1 MERTTLE
8 ITLLGISGETAGLHF
23 MGQENHSETDKTKAI
38 TEVGT
43 QQQGNKMREQLT
55 TPEVSREVS
64 NGESEYH
71 IGF

>member
-8 ITLLGISGETAGLHF
+8 ITLLCISWEPADLHF
-23 MGQENHSETDKTKAI
+23 MGQENHSDTDKTKAI

-55 TPEVSREVS
+55 TVEESGEVSD
-64 NGESEYH
+64 GESEYH
-71 IGF
+71 ISF

>member
-8 ITLLGISGETAGLHF
+8 ITLLGISGEPAGLHF
-23 MGQENHSETDKTKAI
+23 RGQENHSETDKTKAI

-43 QQQGNKMREQLT
+43 QQQGNKMRQPLT
-55 TPEVSREVS
+55 TAEASGEVS

-71 IGF
+71 TGF